1 MADTASRDVR
11 CLLIPLE
18 GVRLLVPDSAVAQVG
33 SFVQPDPVS
42 NAPAWLLGRIPW
54 QKQLIPLLSFEAANG
69 LFHTPPAGRA
79 RAAVMKVLD
88 ASLKL
93 PCYGLLSTGIP
104 HPLSVTA
111 PALTADEGTPSGGP
125 AVKQAVLLHGEPA
138 LIPDLDAI
146 EDLLRGVRHLLG

>member
-1 MADTASRDVR
+1 MAAASRDVR

-33 SFVQPDPVS
+33 SFVQPDLVS
-42 NAPAWLLGRIPW
+42 EAPPWLLGRIPW

-69 LFHTPPAGRA
+69 LFHTPPTGRA

-88 ASLKL
+88 PSLKL
-93 PCYGLLSTGIP
+93 PCYALLSNGIP

-111 PALTADEGTPSGGP
+111 PALAADEGTPAGGP
-125 AVKQAVLLHGEPA
+125 AVKLAVLLHGEPA
-138 LIPDLDAI
+138 LIPDFDAI
-146 EDLLRGVRHLLG
+146 EGLLRGVRHLLG